1 MPISKSEQMFRI
13 VLGSA
18 LVAITVG
25 IVGELL
31 RERWAATRVYS
42 EDFSSSWY
50 ADDEW
55 NMGAFVG
62 ITLVVFVI
70 GVIVGIA
77 IRDRK

>member
-1 MPISKSEQMFRI
+1 MPISKSEQTFRI

-31 RERWAATRVYS
+31 RERWAASRVYD
-42 EDFSSSWY
+42 EYGGSWY

-70 GVIVGIA
+70 GVFVGIA
-77 IRDRK
+77 IRDRR

>member
-1 MPISKSEQMFRI
+1 MPISKSEQSFRI

-18 LVAITVG
+18 LVAITCGV
-25 IVGELL
+25 VGELI
-31 RERWAATRVYS
+31 RGSRGCGSGNDWTSCTGYN
-42 EDFSSSWY
+42 
-50 ADDEW
+50 DDEW
-55 NMGAFVG
+55 NMGVFLG